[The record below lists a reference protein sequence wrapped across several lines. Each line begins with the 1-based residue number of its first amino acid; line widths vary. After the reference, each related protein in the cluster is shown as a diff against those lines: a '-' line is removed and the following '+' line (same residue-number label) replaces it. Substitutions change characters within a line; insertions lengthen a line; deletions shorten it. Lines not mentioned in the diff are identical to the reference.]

1 MPRLKLCE
9 KPTSRHGFF
18 LSLSILSS
26 SPHFRLGL
34 DALYNKMQQ
43 DKSDVMAVIN
53 GEGKYR
59 QFKVYSHGPTDH
71 VGSVTRQK
79 LGLIL
84 FFCRVVRHRL
94 VVLHEIH

>member
-34 DALYNKMQQ
+34 DALYDKMQQ

-53 GEGKYR
+53 GEGK
-59 QFKVYSHGPTDH
+59 
-71 VGSVTRQK
+71 
-79 LGLIL
+79 
-84 FFCRVVRHRL
+84 
-94 VVLHEIH
+94 